1 MPPVPTVCQPIA
13 DEISALEAQDSQL
26 RTQLSTLTG
35 ADALAVL
42 SQIASGRETLE
53 AKKAELEACIL
64 ANTAALQG
72 QVVVIGV
79 GPPTSA
85 ESRAVGI
92 IDPQGKTPIQ
102 VATVPVQ
109 ADPFSFAG
117 QLPPN
122 LALTVTTAG
131 YYRSGPRHSRPGL
144 SLRDYGSFEYPHTRP
159 Y

>member
-85 ESRAVGI
+85 ESRVSESLI
-92 IDPQGKTPIQ
+92 LREKHRFRWRPSRSKPI
-102 VATVPVQ
+102 P
-109 ADPFSFAG
+109 SR
-117 QLPPN
+117 LP
-122 LALTVTTAG
+122 G
-131 YYRSGPRHSRPGL
+131 SCPRI
-144 SLRDYGSFEYPHTRP
+144 
-159 Y
+159 